1 MMMLTRA
8 SLQSGL
14 LLVAI
19 AGSAL
24 PLSSAAQARSPFDG
38 RWSIEAVA
46 DPSRCSVRY
55 TVAVQVANARSAEPT
70 SVPSPGVP
78 WTAMASS
85 SFASTWYAP
94 TARLLPAQAWAGG
107 NPRPA
112 MAPGLHAEPKD
123 DIE

>member
-1 MMMLTRA
+1 MLTRA

-24 PLSSAAQARSPFDG
+24 PLSSAVQARSLFDG

-55 TVAVQVANARSAEPT
+55 TVAVQVANGEISGAYFGAIARGAVDSNGKLILRIDVVRANGALAASTGLGRWKSPT
-70 SVPSPGVP
+70 CNGT
-78 WTAMASS
+78 WTA
-85 SFASTWYAP
+85 
-94 TARLLPAQAWAGG
+94 RRAQG
-107 NPRPA
+107 
-112 MAPGLHAEPKD
+112 
-123 DIE
+123 

>member
-1 MMMLTRA
+1 MVVGVSRPWQIPA
-8 SLQSGL
+8 D
-14 LLVAI
+14 
-19 AGSAL
+19 
-24 PLSSAAQARSPFDG
+24 ARSDILWLS
-38 RWSIEAVA
+38 RWPTE
-46 DPSRCSVRY
+46 
-55 TVAVQVANARSAEPT
+55 RSAGPT

-123 DIE
+123 DIEESVLASMIPVNPSPGLD